1 MVIYG
6 ITTCGSVKKAIA
18 FCKAN
23 NLEYDFV
30 DMRQEPIT
38 GEKIDQWLSYVDIDT
53 LFNSRGTKY
62 RTLGLKEFKLDDE
75 AKREWLIKR
84 ICSSKD
90 QLLSTIME
98 LVLAMM
104 KNAISLYFLCFVINS
119 APL

>member
-75 AKREWLIKR
+75 AKREWLIKEN
-84 ICSSKD
+84 
-90 QLLSTIME
+90 LLIKRPVIEHNHGISVGYDE
-98 LVLAMM
+98 
-104 KNAISLYFLCFVINS
+104 KRYISLFSLLCDK
-119 APL
+119 